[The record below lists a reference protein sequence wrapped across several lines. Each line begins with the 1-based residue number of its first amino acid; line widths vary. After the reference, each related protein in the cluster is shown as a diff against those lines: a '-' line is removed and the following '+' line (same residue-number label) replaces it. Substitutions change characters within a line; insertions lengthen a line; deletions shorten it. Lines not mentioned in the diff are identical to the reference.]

1 MRFREIGSHL
11 REEKRVLHCGM
22 LLLGFAALLVL
33 ILMKFDQVWGAVST
47 VAGTVAPVF
56 YGIAIAY
63 ILNVFVHFFE
73 DVAFRPFRDS
83 KSKAWAKVR
92 RPLSVALAYL
102 VVALVIVFIAA
113 FIIPGMVES
122 LSVLADTVQQNA
134 PVYFNN
140 AMAWL
145 NNFAQEND
153 LTFIEEFLA
162 GFNWSTLL
170 SSLTEVLRDFLSSL
184 VGVTFN
190 VASGVFAAVMG
201 FIFSVYM
208 LMGKEKLLRGVKS
221 TMLAYLPKPAS
232 RKITQVASLLHQR
245 GITPDFFSLCAVPYE
260 PTLDE
265 GAPAPYVISAHP
277 DYIRDRVASIRR
289 QVQDICG
296 PVPIWVTVLSP
307 DIRTRNHV
315 NDSCYQAT
323 FFVKNTVDLIGL
335 ADLIGYWQLSDVDTE
350 YKDTTRILFGGTG
363 ILSKDGLKKPGFT
376 VLKRLHRM
384 NTLLIQREGNM
395 LVTTNAINTYNIL
408 LFNHAHFT
416 DLYCLT
422 NGEDVTCDNA
432 YSVFKDAAT
441 RDISITLNGLLPGRY
456 KLVITTLNR
465 ENGSLFDEWLH
476 YGILDNLQPQDIQY
490 LQDIVHPQRVV
501 RHHLLEDGVLHLNV
515 QMLPHEVKFLL
526 LLREL

>member
-221 TMLAYLPKPAS
+221 SLLAFLPKAAA
-232 RKITQVASLLHQR
+232 RKVGQVATLTNKVFFNFIRGQLLECVIL
-245 GITPDFFSLCAVPYE
+245 GSLCYVGMSILRLDYALLISSVVALGALIPILGAYIGAAVGVIILLLVHP
-260 PTLDE
+260 LDAVIFLVFLLILQQVE
-265 GAPAPYVISAHP
+265 GNLIYP
-277 DYIRDRVASIRR
+277 RVVGS
-289 QVQDICG
+289 
-296 PVPIWVTVLSP
+296 S
-307 DIRTRNHV
+307 
-315 NDSCYQAT
+315 
-323 FFVKNTVDLIGL
+323 IGL
-335 ADLIGYWQLSDVDTE
+335 PPLWTLFAVVFWGGVLGIPG
-350 YKDTTRILFGGTG
+350 ILFGT
-363 ILSKDGLKKPGFT
+363 PAT
-376 VLKRLHRM
+376 AVLYRLFRSSVRARLRTRAIDPK
-384 NTLLIQREGNM
+384 NPSLLQEEG
-395 LVTTNAINTYNIL
+395 AEE
-408 LFNHAHFT
+408 ASQP
-416 DLYCLT
+416 
-422 NGEDVTCDNA
+422 EDAEGD
-432 YSVFKDAAT
+432 
-441 RDISITLNGLLPGRY
+441 
-456 KLVITTLNR
+456 
-465 ENGSLFDEWLH
+465 
-476 YGILDNLQPQDIQY
+476 
-490 LQDIVHPQRVV
+490 
-501 RHHLLEDGVLHLNV
+501 LED
-515 QMLPHEVKFLL
+515 
-526 LLREL
+526 

>member
-221 TMLAYLPKPAS
+221 SLLAFLPKAAA
-232 RKITQVASLLHQR
+232 RKVGQVATLTNKVFFNFIRGQLLECVIL
-245 GITPDFFSLCAVPYE
+245 GSLCYVGMSILRLDYALLISSVVALGALIPILGAYIGAAVGVIILLLVHP
-260 PTLDE
+260 LDAVIFLVFLLILQQVE
-265 GAPAPYVISAHP
+265 GNLIYP
-277 DYIRDRVASIRR
+277 RVVGS
-289 QVQDICG
+289 
-296 PVPIWVTVLSP
+296 S
-307 DIRTRNHV
+307 
-315 NDSCYQAT
+315 
-323 FFVKNTVDLIGL
+323 IGL
-335 ADLIGYWQLSDVDTE
+335 PPLWTLFAVVFWGGVLGIPG
-350 YKDTTRILFGGTG
+350 ILFGT
-363 ILSKDGLKKPGFT
+363 PAT
-376 VLKRLHRM
+376 AVLYRLFRSSVRARLRTRAIDPK
-384 NTLLIQREGNM
+384 NPSLLQEEGAEE
-395 LVTTNAINTYNIL
+395 TSQP
-408 LFNHAHFT
+408 
-416 DLYCLT
+416 
-422 NGEDVTCDNA
+422 EDAEGD
-432 YSVFKDAAT
+432 
-441 RDISITLNGLLPGRY
+441 
-456 KLVITTLNR
+456 
-465 ENGSLFDEWLH
+465 
-476 YGILDNLQPQDIQY
+476 
-490 LQDIVHPQRVV
+490 
-501 RHHLLEDGVLHLNV
+501 LED
-515 QMLPHEVKFLL
+515 
-526 LLREL
+526 

>member
-221 TMLAYLPKPAS
+221 SLLAFLPKAAA
-232 RKITQVASLLHQR
+232 RKVGQVATLTNKVFFNFIRGQLLECVIL
-245 GITPDFFSLCAVPYE
+245 GSLCYVGMSILRLDYALLISSVVALGALIPILGAYIGAAVGVIILLLVHP
-260 PTLDE
+260 LDAVIFLVFLLILQQVE
-265 GAPAPYVISAHP
+265 GNLIYP
-277 DYIRDRVASIRR
+277 RVVGS
-289 QVQDICG
+289 
-296 PVPIWVTVLSP
+296 S
-307 DIRTRNHV
+307 
-315 NDSCYQAT
+315 
-323 FFVKNTVDLIGL
+323 IGL
-335 ADLIGYWQLSDVDTE
+335 PPLWTLFAVVFWGGVLGIPG
-350 YKDTTRILFGGTG
+350 ILFGT
-363 ILSKDGLKKPGFT
+363 PAT
-376 VLKRLHRM
+376 AVLYRLFRSSVRARLRTRAIDPK
-384 NTLLIQREGNM
+384 NPSLLQEEG
-395 LVTTNAINTYNIL
+395 A
-408 LFNHAHFT
+408 
-416 DLYCLT
+416 
-422 NGEDVTCDNA
+422 GEASQAEDTEGD
-432 YSVFKDAAT
+432 
-441 RDISITLNGLLPGRY
+441 
-456 KLVITTLNR
+456 
-465 ENGSLFDEWLH
+465 
-476 YGILDNLQPQDIQY
+476 
-490 LQDIVHPQRVV
+490 
-501 RHHLLEDGVLHLNV
+501 LED
-515 QMLPHEVKFLL
+515 
-526 LLREL
+526 

>member
-190 VASGVFAAVMG
+190 VASGVFAGVMG

-221 TMLAYLPKPAS
+221 SLLAFLPKAAA
-232 RKITQVASLLHQR
+232 RKVGQVATLTNKVFFNFIRGQLLECVIL
-245 GITPDFFSLCAVPYE
+245 GSLCYVGMSILRLDYALLISSVVALGALIPILGAYIGAAVGVIILLLVHP
-260 PTLDE
+260 LDAVIFLVFLLILQQVE
-265 GAPAPYVISAHP
+265 GNLIYP
-277 DYIRDRVASIRR
+277 RVVGS
-289 QVQDICG
+289 
-296 PVPIWVTVLSP
+296 S
-307 DIRTRNHV
+307 
-315 NDSCYQAT
+315 
-323 FFVKNTVDLIGL
+323 IGL
-335 ADLIGYWQLSDVDTE
+335 PPLWTLFAVVFWGGVLGIPG
-350 YKDTTRILFGGTG
+350 ILFGT
-363 ILSKDGLKKPGFT
+363 PAT
-376 VLKRLHRM
+376 AVLYRLFRSSVRARLRTRAIDPK
-384 NTLLIQREGNM
+384 NPSLLQEEG
-395 LVTTNAINTYNIL
+395 AEE
-408 LFNHAHFT
+408 ASQP
-416 DLYCLT
+416 
-422 NGEDVTCDNA
+422 EDAEGD
-432 YSVFKDAAT
+432 
-441 RDISITLNGLLPGRY
+441 
-456 KLVITTLNR
+456 
-465 ENGSLFDEWLH
+465 
-476 YGILDNLQPQDIQY
+476 
-490 LQDIVHPQRVV
+490 
-501 RHHLLEDGVLHLNV
+501 LED
-515 QMLPHEVKFLL
+515 
-526 LLREL
+526 

>member
-102 VVALVIVFIAA
+102 VVALVVVFIAA

-221 TMLAYLPKPAS
+221 SLLAFLPKAAA
-232 RKITQVASLLHQR
+232 RKVGQVATLTNKVFFNFIRGQLLECVIL
-245 GITPDFFSLCAVPYE
+245 GSLCYVGMSILRLDYALLISSVVALGALIPILGAYIGAAVGVIILLLVHP
-260 PTLDE
+260 LDAVIFLVFLLILQQVE
-265 GAPAPYVISAHP
+265 GNLIYP
-277 DYIRDRVASIRR
+277 RVVGS
-289 QVQDICG
+289 
-296 PVPIWVTVLSP
+296 S
-307 DIRTRNHV
+307 
-315 NDSCYQAT
+315 
-323 FFVKNTVDLIGL
+323 IGL
-335 ADLIGYWQLSDVDTE
+335 PPLWTLFAVVFWGGVLGIPG
-350 YKDTTRILFGGTG
+350 ILFGT
-363 ILSKDGLKKPGFT
+363 PAT
-376 VLKRLHRM
+376 AVLYRLFRSSVRARLRTRAIDPK
-384 NTLLIQREGNM
+384 NPSLLQEEG
-395 LVTTNAINTYNIL
+395 AGE
-408 LFNHAHFT
+408 ASQP
-416 DLYCLT
+416 
-422 NGEDVTCDNA
+422 EDVEGD
-432 YSVFKDAAT
+432 
-441 RDISITLNGLLPGRY
+441 
-456 KLVITTLNR
+456 
-465 ENGSLFDEWLH
+465 
-476 YGILDNLQPQDIQY
+476 
-490 LQDIVHPQRVV
+490 
-501 RHHLLEDGVLHLNV
+501 LED
-515 QMLPHEVKFLL
+515 
-526 LLREL
+526 

>member
-73 DVAFRPFRDS
+73 DVAFRPFRNS

-221 TMLAYLPKPAS
+221 SLLAFLPKTAA
-232 RKITQVASLLHQR
+232 RKVGQVATLTNKVFFNFIRGQLLECVIL
-245 GITPDFFSLCAVPYE
+245 GSLCYVGMSILRLDYALLISSVVALGALIPILGAYIGAAVGVIILLLVHP
-260 PTLDE
+260 LDAVIFLVFLLILQQVE
-265 GAPAPYVISAHP
+265 GNLIYP
-277 DYIRDRVASIRR
+277 RVVGS
-289 QVQDICG
+289 
-296 PVPIWVTVLSP
+296 S
-307 DIRTRNHV
+307 
-315 NDSCYQAT
+315 
-323 FFVKNTVDLIGL
+323 IGL
-335 ADLIGYWQLSDVDTE
+335 PPLWTLFAVVFWGGVLGIPG
-350 YKDTTRILFGGTG
+350 ILFGT
-363 ILSKDGLKKPGFT
+363 PAT
-376 VLKRLHRM
+376 AVLYRLFRSSVRARLRTRAIDPK
-384 NTLLIQREGNM
+384 NPSLLQEEG
-395 LVTTNAINTYNIL
+395 AGE
-408 LFNHAHFT
+408 ASQP
-416 DLYCLT
+416 
-422 NGEDVTCDNA
+422 EDVEGD
-432 YSVFKDAAT
+432 
-441 RDISITLNGLLPGRY
+441 
-456 KLVITTLNR
+456 
-465 ENGSLFDEWLH
+465 
-476 YGILDNLQPQDIQY
+476 
-490 LQDIVHPQRVV
+490 
-501 RHHLLEDGVLHLNV
+501 LED
-515 QMLPHEVKFLL
+515 
-526 LLREL
+526 

>member
-221 TMLAYLPKPAS
+221 SLLAFLPKAAA
-232 RKITQVASLLHQR
+232 RKVGQVATLTNKVFFNFIRGQLLECVIL
-245 GITPDFFSLCAVPYE
+245 GSLCYVGMSILRLDYALLISSVVALGALIPILGAYIGAAVGVIILLLVHP
-260 PTLDE
+260 LDAVIFLVFLLILQQVE
-265 GAPAPYVISAHP
+265 GNLIYP
-277 DYIRDRVASIRR
+277 RVVGS
-289 QVQDICG
+289 
-296 PVPIWVTVLSP
+296 S
-307 DIRTRNHV
+307 
-315 NDSCYQAT
+315 
-323 FFVKNTVDLIGL
+323 IGL
-335 ADLIGYWQLSDVDTE
+335 PPLWTLFAVVFWGGVMGIPG
-350 YKDTTRILFGGTG
+350 ILFGT
-363 ILSKDGLKKPGFT
+363 PAT
-376 VLKRLHRM
+376 AVLYRLFRSSVRARLRTRAIDPK
-384 NTLLIQREGNM
+384 NPSLLQEEG
-395 LVTTNAINTYNIL
+395 AEE
-408 LFNHAHFT
+408 ASQP
-416 DLYCLT
+416 
-422 NGEDVTCDNA
+422 EDAEGD
-432 YSVFKDAAT
+432 
-441 RDISITLNGLLPGRY
+441 
-456 KLVITTLNR
+456 
-465 ENGSLFDEWLH
+465 
-476 YGILDNLQPQDIQY
+476 
-490 LQDIVHPQRVV
+490 
-501 RHHLLEDGVLHLNV
+501 LED
-515 QMLPHEVKFLL
+515 
-526 LLREL
+526 

>member
-221 TMLAYLPKPAS
+221 SLLAFLPKAAA
-232 RKITQVASLLHQR
+232 RKVGQVATLTNKVFFNFIRGQLLECVIL
-245 GITPDFFSLCAVPYE
+245 GSLCYVGMSILRLDYALLISSVVALGALIPILGAYIGAAVGVIILLLVHP
-260 PTLDE
+260 LDAVIFLLILQQVE
-265 GAPAPYVISAHP
+265 GNLIYP
-277 DYIRDRVASIRR
+277 RVVGS
-289 QVQDICG
+289 
-296 PVPIWVTVLSP
+296 S
-307 DIRTRNHV
+307 
-315 NDSCYQAT
+315 
-323 FFVKNTVDLIGL
+323 IGL
-335 ADLIGYWQLSDVDTE
+335 PPLWTLFAVVFWGGVLGIPG
-350 YKDTTRILFGGTG
+350 ILFGT
-363 ILSKDGLKKPGFT
+363 PAT
-376 VLKRLHRM
+376 AVLYRLFRSSVRARLRTRAIDPK
-384 NTLLIQREGNM
+384 NPSLLQEEG
-395 LVTTNAINTYNIL
+395 A
-408 LFNHAHFT
+408 
-416 DLYCLT
+416 
-422 NGEDVTCDNA
+422 GEA
-432 YSVFKDAAT
+432 S
-441 RDISITLNGLLPGRY
+441 
-456 KLVITTLNR
+456 
-465 ENGSLFDEWLH
+465 
-476 YGILDNLQPQDIQY
+476 QPEDMEG
-490 LQDIVHPQRVV
+490 D
-501 RHHLLEDGVLHLNV
+501 LED
-515 QMLPHEVKFLL
+515 
-526 LLREL
+526 

>member
-221 TMLAYLPKPAS
+221 SLLAFLPKAAA
-232 RKITQVASLLHQR
+232 RKVGQVATLTNKVFFNFIRGQLLECVIL
-245 GITPDFFSLCAVPYE
+245 GSLCYVGMSILRLDYALLISSVVALGALIPILGAYIGAAVGVIILLLVHPIDA
-260 PTLDE
+260 LIFLVFLLILQQVE
-265 GAPAPYVISAHP
+265 GNLIYP
-277 DYIRDRVASIRR
+277 RVVGS
-289 QVQDICG
+289 
-296 PVPIWVTVLSP
+296 S
-307 DIRTRNHV
+307 
-315 NDSCYQAT
+315 
-323 FFVKNTVDLIGL
+323 IGL
-335 ADLIGYWQLSDVDTE
+335 PPLWTLFAVVFWGGVLGIPG
-350 YKDTTRILFGGTG
+350 ILFGT
-363 ILSKDGLKKPGFT
+363 PAT
-376 VLKRLHRM
+376 AVLYRLFRSSVRARLRTRAIDPK
-384 NTLLIQREGNM
+384 NPSLLQEEG
-395 LVTTNAINTYNIL
+395 A
-408 LFNHAHFT
+408 
-416 DLYCLT
+416 
-422 NGEDVTCDNA
+422 GEA
-432 YSVFKDAAT
+432 S
-441 RDISITLNGLLPGRY
+441 
-456 KLVITTLNR
+456 
-465 ENGSLFDEWLH
+465 
-476 YGILDNLQPQDIQY
+476 QPEDMGG
-490 LQDIVHPQRVV
+490 D
-501 RHHLLEDGVLHLNV
+501 LED
-515 QMLPHEVKFLL
+515 
-526 LLREL
+526 

>member
-140 AMAWL
+140 AMTWL

-221 TMLAYLPKPAS
+221 SLLAFLPKTAA
-232 RKITQVASLLHQR
+232 RKVGQVATLTNKVFFNFIRGQLLECVIL
-245 GITPDFFSLCAVPYE
+245 GSLCYVGMSILRLDYALLISSVVALGALIPILGAYIGAAVGVIILLLVHP
-260 PTLDE
+260 LDAVIFLVFLLILQQVE
-265 GAPAPYVISAHP
+265 GNLIYP
-277 DYIRDRVASIRR
+277 RVVGS
-289 QVQDICG
+289 
-296 PVPIWVTVLSP
+296 S
-307 DIRTRNHV
+307 
-315 NDSCYQAT
+315 
-323 FFVKNTVDLIGL
+323 IGL
-335 ADLIGYWQLSDVDTE
+335 PPLWTLFAVVFWGGVLGIPG
-350 YKDTTRILFGGTG
+350 ILFGT
-363 ILSKDGLKKPGFT
+363 PAT
-376 VLKRLHRM
+376 AVLYRLFRSSVRARLRTRAIDPK
-384 NTLLIQREGNM
+384 NPSLLQEEG
-395 LVTTNAINTYNIL
+395 AGE
-408 LFNHAHFT
+408 ASQP
-416 DLYCLT
+416 
-422 NGEDVTCDNA
+422 EDVEGD
-432 YSVFKDAAT
+432 
-441 RDISITLNGLLPGRY
+441 
-456 KLVITTLNR
+456 
-465 ENGSLFDEWLH
+465 
-476 YGILDNLQPQDIQY
+476 
-490 LQDIVHPQRVV
+490 
-501 RHHLLEDGVLHLNV
+501 LED
-515 QMLPHEVKFLL
+515 
-526 LLREL
+526 

>member
-102 VVALVIVFIAA
+102 VVALVIVFIAT

-221 TMLAYLPKPAS
+221 SLLAFLPKAAA
-232 RKITQVASLLHQR
+232 RKVGQVATLTNKVFFNFIRGQLLECVIL
-245 GITPDFFSLCAVPYE
+245 GSLCYVGMSILRLDYALLISSVVALGALIPILGAYIGAAVGVIILLLVHP
-260 PTLDE
+260 LDALIFLVFLLILQQVE
-265 GAPAPYVISAHP
+265 GNLIYP
-277 DYIRDRVASIRR
+277 RVVGS
-289 QVQDICG
+289 
-296 PVPIWVTVLSP
+296 S
-307 DIRTRNHV
+307 
-315 NDSCYQAT
+315 
-323 FFVKNTVDLIGL
+323 IGL
-335 ADLIGYWQLSDVDTE
+335 PPLWTLFAVVFWGGVLGIPG
-350 YKDTTRILFGGTG
+350 ILFGTPATAVLYRLFRSSVRARLRTRAIDPKNPSLLQEEGTG
-363 ILSKDGLKKPGFT
+363 EASQPED
-376 VLKRLHRM
+376 M
-384 NTLLIQREGNM
+384 EG
-395 LVTTNAINTYNIL
+395 
-408 LFNHAHFT
+408 
-416 DLYCLT
+416 D
-422 NGEDVTCDNA
+422 
-432 YSVFKDAAT
+432 
-441 RDISITLNGLLPGRY
+441 
-456 KLVITTLNR
+456 
-465 ENGSLFDEWLH
+465 
-476 YGILDNLQPQDIQY
+476 
-490 LQDIVHPQRVV
+490 
-501 RHHLLEDGVLHLNV
+501 LED
-515 QMLPHEVKFLL
+515 
-526 LLREL
+526 